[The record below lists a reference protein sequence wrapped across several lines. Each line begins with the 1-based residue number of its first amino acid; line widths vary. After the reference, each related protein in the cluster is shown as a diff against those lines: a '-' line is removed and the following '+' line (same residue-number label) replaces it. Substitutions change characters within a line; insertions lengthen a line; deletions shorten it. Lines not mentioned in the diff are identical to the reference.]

1 MTEGRLADHTDGSHV
16 SSLGG
21 SSGQTGPGW
30 VTAHGGGAEQT
41 QHRPG
46 QPHITP
52 LVGSSLGTSNRVTL
66 SSNIKTLTV
75 TNFKKT
81 SNIEYF
87 KTSLH

>member
-1 MTEGRLADHTDGSHV
+1 MRALVFVVFGVDKMVVEEVTEGRLGDHTDCSHV

-30 VTAHGGGAEQT
+30 VTAHAGGAEQT

-52 LVGSSLGTSNRVTL
+52 LVGLIIMNKKHRVTT
-66 SSNIKTLTV
+66 SSNTK
-75 TNFKKT
+75 
-81 SNIEYF
+81 
-87 KTSLH
+87 

>member
-1 MTEGRLADHTDGSHV
+1 M

-30 VTAHGGGAEQT
+30 VRADTGGEQT

-75 TNFKKT
+75 TNFKRL
-81 SNIEYF
+81 SNIE
-87 KTSLH
+87 